1 MRRGLWKARKYLQAL
16 VSIREV
22 ATAAVLVVL
31 MATVPAAG
39 QRANTAYVL
48 GPEDVLEISV
58 WGYPDLTR
66 LVAVRPDG
74 RITLPLV
81 GAVSVAGVSTEQ
93 LTRTLTRVYAGY
105 IINPQVTVIVKEFRR
120 IRVSI
125 LGQVFRPGSYVLP
138 PGSRLLDL
146 LSMGGGVTETAA
158 LKEGQLLRPGEQP
171 VVVDLERVLAGDLQA
186 NVLLQGGETLVVR
199 EDLANLVNV
208 FGEVARPGR
217 YRLKGEMRLLD
228 VLLAAGGLTDRA
240 SVKDA
245 RLVRA
250 TRESHALN
258 LENLLV
264 RQEMSHN
271 VTLQAGD
278 SLFIPEETNN
288 KIYVLGDVGRPGI
301 FILKGEVTVL
311 QAVAMAGGP
320 NQRGVASAR
329 TIHIVRRGGT
339 EQHRLASAAKVESLP
354 NGGALITLDLRA
366 LQAGDV
372 KQDVTMKPGDVVVV
386 PQSGLSGMQVIL
398 SILSGILGI
407 SWFFR

>member
-1 MRRGLWKARKYLQAL
+1 MPTLWNARTYLQ
-16 VSIREV
+16 
-22 ATAAVLVVL
+22 TMAAVLAVL
-31 MATVPAAG
+31 MATVPASG
-39 QRANTAYVL
+39 QRGTTAYVL

-74 RITLPLV
+74 KITLPLV
-81 GAVSVAGVSTEQ
+81 GAVQVAGGTTEQ
-93 LTRTLTRVYAGY
+93 LNQTLTRVYAGY
-105 IINPQVTVIVKEFRR
+105 IVNPQVTVIVKEFRR
-120 IRVSI
+120 LRVSI
-125 LGQVFRPGSYVLP
+125 LGQVLRPGTYVLP

-146 LSMGGGVTETAA
+146 LSMGGGATETAA

-217 YRLKGEMRLLD
+217 YRLKGEMRVLD
-228 VLLAAGGLTDRA
+228 VLLVAGGLTEKA

-245 RLVRA
+245 RIVRA
-250 TRESHALN
+250 TRESQALN
-258 LENLLV
+258 LESLLI
-264 RQEMSHN
+264 RQEMTHN
-271 VTLQAGD
+271 ISLQPGD

-288 KIYVLGDVGRPGI
+288 KFYVLGDVGRPGI
-301 FILKGEVTVL
+301 FILKGDVTVL
-311 QAVAMAGGP
+311 QALAMAGGV
-320 NQRGVASAR
+320 NQRGPATAK
-329 TIHIVRRGGT
+329 TANIVRRSAT
-339 EQHRLASAAKVESLP
+339 EEIKLASTGRVESLP
-354 NGGALITLDLRA
+354 NGGALITLNLQA

-372 KQDVTMKPGDVVVV
+372 RRDVAVKPGDVMVV
-386 PQSGLSGMQVIL
+386 PQSGLSGLQVVL
-398 SILSGILGI
+398 NILSGIIGI